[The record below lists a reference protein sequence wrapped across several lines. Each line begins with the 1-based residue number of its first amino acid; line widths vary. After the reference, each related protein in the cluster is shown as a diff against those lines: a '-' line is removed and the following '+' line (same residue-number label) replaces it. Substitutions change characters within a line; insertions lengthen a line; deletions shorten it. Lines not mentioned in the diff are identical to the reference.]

1 MAHGLGHGPRP
12 RFCPHPRKDISLL
25 SPGLNKLPP
34 GMKMLA
40 LKRQNLPLQ
49 DSEPC
54 LKTKRTVM
62 PEVFLFPREICLE
75 LLEVEEVNEN
85 EEFWRRHTLNVTKL

>member
-1 MAHGLGHGPRP
+1 
-12 RFCPHPRKDISLL
+12 
-25 SPGLNKLPP
+25 
-34 GMKMLA
+34 MLA
-40 LKRQNLPLQ
+40 LKRENLPLQ

-62 PEVFLFPREICLE
+62 PDVFLFPPEICLE

-85 EEFWRRHTLNVTKL
+85 EEFWQDILSPYPERDETSTESEPIVARGGWTFFEERFVPYRCFVFHYP